1 MSIFNERNRT
11 VDILRFIA
19 IVSIIIAHASPNE
32 LLFRI
37 RNFDVVLMVLL
48 MGVSFNISQKEH
60 SVNYNSY
67 ILKRFKRLIIST
79 WIFLTA
85 FFALFY
91 MISNFSNKNL
101 FFDIK
106 TIVLSF
112 AFNGG
117 IGYVWVMYVFFVVSL
132 FSPLILQ
139 LSEKIKS
146 NNKYLLLLIFL
157 YMIYHYLVSLNRLL
171 PVNLGGNLQNYILT
185 PFGYCLI
192 AAVGIRFNKMNKKE
206 ISVISG
212 VFLSIFLIFMLLY
225 KFKSTQDF
233 KYPPTIYYIS
243 YGLFV
248 SFALYLIFNQQWV
261 QNLIFNRFV
270 FFYSKV
276 SLNLYFLHIISIYT
290 LNFYGQNIPLISEY
304 FIARFLFIICS
315 AMLMTY
321 LYECL
326 IANWLKK
333 RALKKNHKMY

>member
-1 MSIFNERNRT
+1 MSNERNRT

-19 IVSIIIAHASPNE
+19 IVSIVVAHASPNE

-48 MGVSFNISQKEH
+48 MGISFTISQKEN

-79 WIFLTA
+79 WIFLIV
-85 FFALFY
+85 FFALFFV
-91 MISNFSNKNL
+91 ISLFSNGTL

-117 IGYVWVMYVFFVVSL
+117 IGYVWIMYVFFVVSL

-139 LSEKIKS
+139 LGEKIEN
-146 NNKYLLLLIFL
+146 NNKYFLSLIFL
-157 YMIYHYLVSLNRLL
+157 YIIYHFLVSLNGLL
-171 PVNLGGNLQNYILT
+171 PTILGENLQNYIFT
-185 PFGYCLI
+185 PLGYCLI
-192 AAVGIRFNKMNKKE
+192 AAVGIRFKSLNKKE
-206 ISVISG
+206 ILIMVG
-212 VFLSIFLIFMLLY
+212 GFLSTFLIFMLLY

-248 SFALYLIFNQQWV
+248 SFILYLIFNKPWV
-261 QNLIFNRFV
+261 QKLFFNRFLY
-270 FFYSKV
+270 FYSKL
-276 SLNLYFLHIISIYT
+276 SLNLYFFHIFSIYI
-290 LNFYGQNIPLISEY
+290 LNFYGEHLPLVSKY
-304 FIARFLFIICS
+304 FITRFLFIISS

-321 LYECL
+321 LYEFL
-326 IANWLKK
+326 ITNWLK
-333 RALKKNHKMY
+333 RRVLRN

>member
-1 MSIFNERNRT
+1 MSTINERNRT

-48 MGVSFNISQKEH
+48 MGASFNISQKEH
-60 SVNYNSY
+60 PVIYNSY
-67 ILKRFKRLIIST
+67 ILKRFKRLIFNT

-91 MISNFSNKNL
+91 LISNFSKKNL
-101 FFDIK
+101 FFDTK

-112 AFNGG
+112 SFNGG
-117 IGYVWVMYVFFVVSL
+117 IGYVWIMYVFFVVSL
-132 FSPLILQ
+132 FSPFFLQ
-139 LSEKIKS
+139 LSEKIES

-157 YMIYHYLVSLNRLL
+157 YVIYHYSVNLNRLL
-171 PVNLGGNLQNYILT
+171 PVILGGNLQNYILT

-192 AAVGIRFNKMNKKE
+192 AAVGIRFKNLNKKE
-206 ISVISG
+206 ILMMTG
-212 VFLSIFLIFMLLY
+212 GFLSMFLIFMLFY

-243 YGLFV
+243 YGLFM
-248 SFALYLIFNQQWV
+248 SFILYLIVNQKWV

-276 SLNLYFLHIISIYT
+276 SLNLYFFHIISIYT
-290 LNFYGQNIPLISEY
+290 LNFYGENIPLISEY
-304 FIARFLFIICS
+304 FIARFLFIISS

-326 IANWLKK
+326 ITNWLM
-333 RALKKNHKMY
+333 RRVLKKYKVY